1 MISTFHGFAKKLL
14 GSSYDRLW
22 KHAAA
27 LLVLYAAMSS
37 LDIDYHVSLNVFM
50 TAISVFTFGMVVRTL
65 SSDDNRR
72 KLKGAFMLPFRP
84 SMFNAA
90 YFLAIAL
97 YTLVTKTSYILVFYI
112 SVSLF
117 TGMHALAFLLS
128 FLNAGVTA
136 FVVFALLNRGNR
148 VPACLLMLLQAALC
162 LLPEPF
168 FRLTGLLISTILQ
181 GFVLHRTDAYRF
193 YKDSRMKD
201 SHSTP
206 VRSSSF
212 FRYIVRY
219 LLSHKSYLYNTF
231 ALCIFAGF
239 MAYMLEQMHLD
250 SYLPL
255 GFAVLSFNTPIGIL
269 LSSNRGLHR
278 KIQMLPG
285 QLERIVVPYGLFI
298 LAVNLFIYAI
308 YLACWQLFHGS
319 LEIMYYVLSVLF
331 AAQCAISTVWLEWKH
346 PVFRWKVESD
356 LWHHSRKYAVPLI
369 MCLLAVTVIS
379 MESAVYMIALLVG
392 TEMVLIFNRRRGIRN
407 V

>member
-27 LLVLYAAMSS
+27 VAAIFVAMSS
-37 LDIDYHVSLNVFM
+37 LDIHYQVPLNLFM
-50 TAISVFTFGMVVRTL
+50 TAISVFTFGMVLRTL

-84 SMFNAA
+84 SKFNAA
-90 YFLAIAL
+90 YFLAVAL
-97 YTLVTKTSYILVFYI
+97 YTLVTKTAYILVFYI
-112 SVSLF
+112 AFSSF
-117 TGMHALAFLLS
+117 TAMHVPAFLLS
-128 FLNAGVTA
+128 FLNAGVSA

-148 VPACLLMLLQAALC
+148 IPACFWMLLQAAVC
-162 LLPEPF
+162 LLHEPSY
-168 FRLTGLLISTILQ
+168 RLTGLLISIILQ
-181 GFVLHRTDAYRF
+181 WFVLHRTDSYRF
-193 YKDSRMKD
+193 YKDLKMTEIHGAPIRN
-201 SHSTP
+201 
-206 VRSSSF
+206 SSF
-212 FRYIVRY
+212 LRYIGRY
-219 LLSHKSYLYNTF
+219 LFSHKSYLYNTI
-231 ALCIFAGF
+231 ALCLFAGF
-239 MAYMLEQMHLD
+239 MAFMLEQMHLA

-285 QLERIVVPYGLFI
+285 QLQRIVVPYGLFI

-308 YLACWQLFHGS
+308 YLACWHMFHGS
-319 LEIMYYVLSVLF
+319 VEIMYYVLSVLF

-346 PVFRWKVESD
+346 PIFRWKVESD
-356 LWHHSRKYAVPLI
+356 LWHHPRKYAVPLI

>member
-22 KHAAA
+22 KHAIALAAIFAA
-27 LLVLYAAMSS
+27 LSS
-37 LDIDYHVSLNVFM
+37 LDRHYEVSLLVFM
-50 TAISVFTFGMVVRTL
+50 TAISVFTFGIVLKTL

-84 SMFNAA
+84 SKFNAA
-90 YFLAIAL
+90 YFLAVAL
-97 YTLVTKTSYILVFYI
+97 YTLVTKTSYILVFYMAY
-112 SVSLF
+112 SSF
-117 TGMHALAFLLS
+117 TAMHVPAFLLS
-128 FLNAGVTA
+128 FLNAGLTA
-136 FVVFALLNRGNR
+136 FVVFALLNRGKR
-148 VPACLLMLLQAALC
+148 MTACLLMLLQAALC

-168 FRLTGLLISTILQ
+168 FRLTGLLISSLLQ
-181 GFVLHRTDAYRF
+181 GFVLLRTDSYRF
-193 YKDSRMKD
+193 YKNLKMKD
-201 SHSTP
+201 SQAVP

-212 FRYIVRY
+212 LRYIVRY
-219 LLSHKSYLYNTF
+219 LFSHKSYLYNTI
-231 ALCIFAGF
+231 ALCLFAGF
-239 MAYMLEQMHLD
+239 MAFMLEQMHLA

-285 QLERIVVPYGLFI
+285 QLQRIVVPYGLFI
-298 LAVNLFIYAI
+298 LAVNLFIYTI

-319 LEIMYYVLSVLF
+319 VEIMYYVLSVLF

-356 LWHHSRKYAVPLI
+356 LWHHPRKYAVPLI

-379 MESAVYMIALLVG
+379 MESAVYMIALLIG
-392 TEMVLIFNRRRGIRN
+392 TEMVLIFKRRRGIRN

>member
-1 MISTFHGFAKKLL
+1 
-14 GSSYDRLW
+14 
-22 KHAAA
+22 
-27 LLVLYAAMSS
+27 
-37 LDIDYHVSLNVFM
+37 
-50 TAISVFTFGMVVRTL
+50 
-65 SSDDNRR
+65 
-72 KLKGAFMLPFRP
+72 
-84 SMFNAA
+84 
-90 YFLAIAL
+90 
-97 YTLVTKTSYILVFYI
+97 
-112 SVSLF
+112 
-117 TGMHALAFLLS
+117 
-128 FLNAGVTA
+128 
-136 FVVFALLNRGNR
+136 
-148 VPACLLMLLQAALC
+148 
-162 LLPEPF
+162 
-168 FRLTGLLISTILQ
+168 
-181 GFVLHRTDAYRF
+181 
-193 YKDSRMKD
+193 MKD

-212 FRYIVRY
+212 LRYIVRY

-278 KIQMLPG
+278 KIQMPPG

-346 PVFRWKVESD
+346 PFSVGRWRATYGIIPQICRSAHHVFIGGHGDKHGVGCVYDR
-356 LWHHSRKYAVPLI
+356 
-369 MCLLAVTVIS
+369 
-379 MESAVYMIALLVG
+379 SAG
-392 TEMVLIFNRRRGIRN
+392 RDRDGFDF
-407 V
+407 

>member
-1 MISTFHGFAKKLL
+1 MISTFHGFAKKFL

-84 SMFNAA
+84 SMFYAA

-117 TGMHALAFLLS
+117 TGMHALAFLLN

-181 GFVLHRTDAYRF
+181 GFVLHRTDSYRF

-212 FRYIVRY
+212 LRYIVRY

-356 LWHHSRKYAVPLI
+356 LWHHPRKYAVPLI

>member
-22 KHAAA
+22 KHAIALAAIFAA
-27 LLVLYAAMSS
+27 LSS
-37 LDIDYHVSLNVFM
+37 LDRHYEVSLLVFM
-50 TAISVFTFGMVVRTL
+50 TAISVFTFGIVLKTL

-181 GFVLHRTDAYRF
+181 GFVLHRTDSYRF

-212 FRYIVRY
+212 LRYIVRY

-356 LWHHSRKYAVPLI
+356 LWHHPRKYAVPLI